1 MPLTLGVLGR
11 SRKPHEQR
19 VAIHPR
25 QVDRIPEELRG
36 QITFEAGYG
45 EHFGVHDD
53 ELREAGVRVAARE
66 ELIADAD
73 VVVLPKPLPEDLDG
87 LREGQVLWGWPH
99 CVQDAELTQAA
110 IDRKLTLIAWEA
122 MNYWSRKGAFEIHV
136 FHKNNEIAGY
146 ASVSHALQLTG
157 RTGDYGRPLRAA
169 VISFGSTARGAV
181 RALGALGVGD
191 VTVLT
196 QRDIAAVASP
206 FASMTLVGFE
216 RDEAD
221 GSQTRALTGEDS
233 RPLVEEL
240 AEHDVIVN
248 CVLQDTDRPL
258 TFVTTEE
265 LALLSPGTLVV
276 DVSVD
281 PGMGFDWARAT
292 TFAEPLVSV
301 GDRVSYYAVDHSPSL
316 LWDSASWE
324 IGEALI
330 GHLATVMAG
339 PEAWEADD
347 TIRRAI
353 ELQDGVIRN
362 PKILSFQGRAEGYP
376 HERGA

>member
-1 MPLTLGVLGR
+1 MLSLGVLGR

-19 VAIHPR
+19 VALHPG
-25 QVDRIPEELRG
+25 QLERIPAELRA
-36 QITFEAGYG
+36 QMRFETGYG
-45 EHFGVHDD
+45 ERFGWGD
-53 ELREAGVRVAARE
+53 EALRAAGVAVASRE
-66 ELIADAD
+66 EVTADSD
-73 VVVLPKPLPEDLDG
+73 VVVLPKPLVEDLEM
-87 LREGQVLWGWPH
+87 LRDGQVLWGWPH
-99 CVQDAELTQAA
+99 CVQDTALTQAA

-122 MNYWSRKGAFEIHV
+122 MNHWSRKGAFEIHV

-181 RALGALGVGD
+181 RALGALGVQD

-196 QRDIAAVASP
+196 QRDVAAVASP
-206 FASMTLVGFE
+206 FASMRLVGFE
-216 RDEAD
+216 RDADD
-221 GSQTRALTGEDS
+221 GSRARALTRDDS

-258 TFVTTEE
+258 MFVSSDQ
-265 LALLSPGTLVV
+265 LAQLAPGTLVV

-281 PGMGFDWARAT
+281 PGMGFEWAHAT
-292 TFAEPLVSV
+292 TFAEPLLTV
-301 GDRVSYYAVDHSPSL
+301 GDRVAYYAVDHSPSL

-324 IGEALI
+324 IGEALL

-339 PEAWEADD
+339 PEAWEADE

-353 ELQDGVIRN
+353 ELQDGVVRN
-362 PKILSFQGRAEGYP
+362 EKILSFQGRAATYP
-376 HERGA
+376 HLRES

>member
-1 MPLTLGVLGR
+1 MTLSLGVLGR

-25 QVDRIPEELRG
+25 QLERIPAELRAQMRLEG
-36 QITFEAGYG
+36 GYG
-45 EHFGVHDD
+45 ERFGWDD
-53 ELREAGVRVAARE
+53 AALEAAGVAVLPREDVIAAS
-66 ELIADAD
+66 D
-73 VVVLPKPLPEDLDG
+73 VIVLPKPLAEDLET

-99 CVQDAELTQAA
+99 CVQDVALTQAA

-157 RTGDYGRPLRAA
+157 RTGAYGRPLRAA

-181 RALGALGVGD
+181 RALGALGVQD

-206 FASMTLVGFE
+206 FASMRLVGFE
-216 RDEAD
+216 GDEAD
-221 GSQTRALTGEDS
+221 GSRTRALTGEDS

-258 TFVTTEE
+258 MFVSEDE
-265 LALLSPGTLVV
+265 LAQLAPGTLVV
-276 DVSVD
+276 DVSID

-292 TFAEPLVSV
+292 TFAEPLVTV
-301 GDRVSYYAVDHSPSL
+301 GDGVDYYAVDHSPSL

-324 IGEALI
+324 IGEAILN
-330 GHLATVMAG
+330 HLPTVMAG
-339 PEAWEADD
+339 PQAWEVDD

-353 ELQDGVIRN
+353 ELQDGVVRN
-362 PKILSFQGRAEGYP
+362 EKILSFQGRSAEYP
-376 HERGA
+376 HSVS

>member
-1 MPLTLGVLGR
+1 MPLSLGVLGR
-11 SRKPHEQR
+11 SRKPDEQR

-25 QVDRIPEELRG
+25 QFERIPAELRA
-36 QITFEAGYG
+36 QMRFEAGYG
-45 EHFGVHDD
+45 EHFGWDD
-53 ELREAGVRVAARE
+53 AALEATGVTVAPREGV
-66 ELIADAD
+66 ISGSD
-73 VVVLPKPLPEDLDG
+73 VIVLPKPLAEDLET

-99 CVQDAELTQAA
+99 CVQDVALTQAA

-157 RTGDYGRPLRAA
+157 RTGVYGRPLRAA

-181 RALGALGVGD
+181 RALGALGVQD

-206 FASMTLVGFE
+206 FASMRLVGFE

-221 GSQTRALTGEDS
+221 GSRTRALTGEDS
-233 RPLVEEL
+233 RPLAEEL

-258 TFVTTEE
+258 MFVAADE
-265 LALLSPGTLVV
+265 LAQLVPGTLVV

-301 GDRVSYYAVDHSPSL
+301 GDRVDYYAVDHSPSL

-324 IGEALI
+324 IGEALL
-330 GHLATVMAG
+330 GHLPTVMAG

-353 ELQDGVIRN
+353 ELQDGVVRN
-362 PKILSFQGRAEGYP
+362 EKILSFQGRDAEYP
-376 HERGA
+376 HRRGA